1 MSRAS
6 RSRGVGAERRAQ
18 LDALYFHPYG
28 LTWED
33 AEYIL
38 STFPIVQRKREARYG
53 TYRTRDL
60 ILSYYDAYG
69 RGRWRR
75 GSGGTRSGRR
85 GCMRADRGAIASG
98 VWAPG

>member
-38 STFPIVQRKREARYG
+38 STFPIV
-53 TYRTRDL
+53 
-60 ILSYYDAYG
+60 
-69 RGRWRR
+69 
-75 GSGGTRSGRR
+75 
-85 GCMRADRGAIASG
+85 
-98 VWAPG
+98 